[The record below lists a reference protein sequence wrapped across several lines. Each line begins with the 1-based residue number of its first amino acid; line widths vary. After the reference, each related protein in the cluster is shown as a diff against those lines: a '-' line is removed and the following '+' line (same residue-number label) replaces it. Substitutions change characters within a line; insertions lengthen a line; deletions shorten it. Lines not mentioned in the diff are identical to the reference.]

1 MLKRPAVGKARGCWW
16 GGWVSWWGRMLLLSV
31 ALLLVA
37 CQGSGGT
44 GFNLPPTPTAVPTAR
59 LRLFWVDSYSAGDP
73 WSAQIRLGLVETL
86 ARQGYAEPQGNFELG
101 EFHLEMREQLTLTE
115 VETRMGK
122 AMAAVD
128 AFAPDVL
135 VVSDDEAA
143 KILVPH
149 YARAGFPVV
158 FCGVNGELAPTALA
172 EANVTGV
179 LELPRVEQ
187 TLRIAQSFMPAARR
201 FLFLGDASPSGLNVL
216 VSVLEQLK
224 LDNPLGEEAPQLA
237 VTSDWTFWQRAVL
250 SETTGVDF
258 ILLGRYDQLYRPDG
272 SQLSPVEVMRW
283 TWAQSPVPVFA
294 LWDSA
299 VQEGAVGG
307 LTITGYEQGAEA
319 ARLVVQILGGQSPAT
334 LTPRSPTRNLLA
346 VNLASARHW
355 QLPIPVQF
363 PLTAQTYRNQPA
375 PLEGGH

>member
-1 MLKRPAVGKARGCWW
+1 MLKRPVVGNAPGHWRGGQA
-16 GGWVSWWGRMLLLSV
+16 GGWKRVLLLGA
-31 ALLLVA
+31 ALWLVA
-37 CQGSGGT
+37 CQSSGGT
-44 GFNLPPTPTAVPTAR
+44 GFNLPPTPTAVPAAH
-59 LRLFWVDSYSAGDP
+59 LRLFWVDSYSADNP

-86 ARQGYAEPQGNFELG
+86 ARQGYAQPQGNFELG
-101 EFHLEMREQLTLTE
+101 EFHLELQEQLTLTE
-115 VETRMGK
+115 VETRMGE

-135 VVSDDEAA
+135 VVSDDEAV
-143 KILVPH
+143 KTLVPH
-149 YARAGFPVV
+149 YAGASFPVV
-158 FCGVNGELAPTALA
+158 FCGLNGELAPAALA
-172 EANVTGV
+172 GANVTGV

-187 TLRIAQSFMPAARR
+187 TLRIAQAFMPEARR
-201 FLFLGDASPSGLNVL
+201 FLFLGDASPSGLSVL
-216 VSVLEQLK
+216 VSVLDQLK
-224 LDNPLGEEAPQLA
+224 MSNPLGAAEPQLS
-237 VTSDWTFWQRAVL
+237 VTSDWTFWQQAVL

-272 SQLSPVEVMRW
+272 RQLPPVEVMRW

-319 ARLVVQILGGQSPAT
+319 ARLVVQILGGQPPAT
-334 LTPRSPTRNLLA
+334 LTPHAPPRNLLA
-346 VNLASARHW
+346 VNLASAQHW

-363 PLTAQTYRNQPA
+363 PLTAQIYRSQPA